1 MGHGNSKSASD
12 SSADSS
18 NGEKSSRR
26 ERLKEKLRLH
36 RHRQGSGSASKLLR
50 QEDFAGIALTRIISV
65 LFLYPFFV
73 ASFLIYIDLYVSFV
87 NCCGGF

>member
-12 SSADSS
+12 SSDDSS
-18 NGEKSSRR
+18 NGEKSRR
-26 ERLKEKLRLH
+26 ERLKEKLHLH

-50 QEDFAGIALTRIISV
+50 QEDFAGIALIRIISV